1 MVGKGKGFMMHCSQ
15 VVSCTDNNKY
25 VDTFTVFHCHF
36 VEVPQFCLCT
46 GEVRSNGKESQKCY
60 IHVEM
65 KLVIYLEK

>member
-36 VEVPQFCLCT
+36 V
-46 GEVRSNGKESQKCY
+46 RSNEKESQKCY